1 MTPKNKATELK
12 EKFGKETAFKV
23 LDEILN
29 AIKEYQYSSLS
40 HKQIFDYWMDV
51 NKELKKI

>member
-1 MTPKNKATELK
+1 MMPKNKATELT

-23 LDEILN
+23 LEEILD

-40 HKQIFDYWMDV
+40 HEQIFDYWLDV
-51 NKELKKI
+51 KNELKKL